1 MLVIIFIVDV
11 NEFISMRNYAPQE
24 PEDKIISTYKKETK
38 TSLDTLCCGPVS
50 AIHYDL

>member
-1 MLVIIFIVDV
+1 
-11 NEFISMRNYAPQE
+11 MRNDAPQE

-38 TSLDTLCCGPVS
+38 ISLDTLCCGPVS